1 MAPGSVSSVTSSS
14 STVTAGSSASSE
26 SEKPGEY
33 GAVGLSRHGVVVG
46 RRKPSMLHMV
56 LEALQAGEQRR
67 GTSVVAIKL
76 YILHKYPTVDV
87 SRFKYMLKQA
97 LDTGLRRGLLTR
109 PANSKAKG
117 ATGSFKLIPKHKRK
131 SQPRKALPLTAA
143 RRAQGKGP
151 ANQSEGEKATEKWG
165 EAGKIPPRP
174 GATREK
180 APKRGSE
187 AVDVGA
193 KPDKATRA
201 PSSTNGL
208 SSKIRVKGTGRRQ
221 GGCLN
226 AVAGGPGIQVPS
238 SPWGGI
244 EVRNGA
250 APTKQKIAARAPTG
264 TVALGTGEKP
274 KSKAAAPSQGGPK
287 VQSTQ
292 AARKR
297 ESTKESSFKGSS
309 SKVSS
314 KKAEARS

>member
-26 SEKPGEY
+26 SEKP
-33 GAVGLSRHGVVVG
+33 GLSRHGVVVG

-221 GGCLN
+221 G
-226 AVAGGPGIQVPS
+226 VAETHRKTKAEGQS
-238 SPWGGI
+238 SKPTANK
-244 EVRNGA
+244 VRNGA